1 MEIDIDELVDDIAK
15 QADLDLYE
23 ADMLLHDINN
33 LRRDEWIDIIEEY
46 CEEETKNQFFELV
59 MEGK

>member
-1 MEIDIDELVDDIAK
+1 MEIDINELVDDIAK
-15 QADLDLYE
+15 QADLDFYE
-23 ADMLLHDINN
+23 ADMLIHDINN
-33 LRRDEWIDIIEEY
+33 LRGDEWIEIIEEY

>member
-1 MEIDIDELVDDIAK
+1 MEIDIDELVYDIAK
-15 QADLDLYE
+15 QADLDTYE

-33 LRRDEWIDIIEEY
+33 LRGDEWIEIIEEY

>member
-1 MEIDIDELVDDIAK
+1 MEIDVDELVDDIAK

-23 ADMLLHDINN
+23 TDMLLHDINN
-33 LRRDEWIDIIEEY
+33 LRENEWIDIIEEY
-46 CEEETKNQFFELV
+46 CEEETKNQFFELI

>member
-15 QADLDLYE
+15 QADLDSYE

-33 LRRDEWIDIIEEY
+33 LRGDEWIEIIE
-46 CEEETKNQFFELV
+46 
-59 MEGK
+59 

>member
-15 QADLDLYE
+15 QADLDSYE
-23 ADMLLHDINN
+23 SDMLLHDINN
-33 LRRDEWIDIIEEY
+33 LRGDEWIEIIEEY
-46 CEEETKNQFFELV
+46 CEEETKNQFFELI